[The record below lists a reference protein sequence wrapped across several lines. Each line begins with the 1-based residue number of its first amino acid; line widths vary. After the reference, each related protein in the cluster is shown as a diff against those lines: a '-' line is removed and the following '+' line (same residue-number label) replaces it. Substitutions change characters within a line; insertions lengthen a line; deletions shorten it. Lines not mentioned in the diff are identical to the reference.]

1 MNYMP
6 RYCISTGTDVFLTA
20 EVINSDC
27 IEIAIGNKDKLNKIP
42 LTMDQYNFI
51 VESIWKQIETLQR
64 NEGPER

>member
-1 MNYMP
+1 MP

-27 IEIAIGNKDKLNKIP
+27 IEIAIGNKDRLNKIP

-51 VESIWKQIETLQR
+51 VESIWKQLEVLEG
-64 NEGPER
+64 NKGPER

>member
-1 MNYMP
+1 MP

-27 IEIAIGNKDKLNKIP
+27 IEIAIGNKDRLNKIS

-51 VESIWKQIETLQR
+51 VESIWKQLEVLEG
-64 NEGPER
+64 NEGQEG